1 MKNKTTNE
9 LKAIV
14 RENKVFNEL
23 VIEGSERGFF
33 VGVATINRSDLY
45 NQAKA
50 ELIRRG
56 EC

>member
-23 VIEGSERGFF
+23 VIEGSERGIF

-50 ELIRRG
+50 ELKRRG